1 MDYKWLISHYAF
13 IDASVK
19 PLCQGTGPHP
29 NALEKCLMNT
39 PTSTYILEGTHPVF
53 AIISKLLGELRLLL
67 LFFNSI
73 LNLTMRIPLL

>member
-1 MDYKWLISHYAF
+1 MDYKWSVSHFAL

-19 PLCQGTGPHP
+19 PLRQNMGPHP

-39 PTSTYILEGTHPVF
+39 PTSSYILEGTHPVF
-53 AIISKLLGELRLLL
+53 AIITKLLGELRLLL